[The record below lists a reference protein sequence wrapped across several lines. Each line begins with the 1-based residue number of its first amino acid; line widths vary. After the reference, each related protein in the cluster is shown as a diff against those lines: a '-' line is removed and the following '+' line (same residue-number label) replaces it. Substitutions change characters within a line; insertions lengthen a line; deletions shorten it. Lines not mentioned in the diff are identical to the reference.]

1 MTLMTYI
8 SKINFLQFRVLLNY
22 ESFRQFRKKSAS
34 FVGYF
39 EARSPKLFLIDPKI
53 VRDVTIT
60 YFNNFRDS
68 GFGKIVRI

>member
-1 MTLMTYI
+1 MSFI
-8 SKINFLQFRVLLNY
+8 KLLII
-22 ESFRQFRKKSAS
+22 FRQFRKKSAL

-39 EARSPKLFLIDPKI
+39 EARSPKLFLIDPKV

-68 GFGKIVRI
+68 GFGKIVRITAIKNIIEAF